1 MLTQEAEN
9 CRLQALSYLGTR
21 EASFLLSVARE
32 FDDLALRADSAQTA
46 GYRVVEGASVLDW
59 HSGN

>member
-32 FDDLALRADSAQTA
+32 FDDLAHRAANPTTVATQSAQ
-46 GYRVVEGASVLDW
+46 R
-59 HSGN
+59 